1 MKITYMKKFMW
12 VCIVFVCFSLIGCN
26 RRNDNAPIETV
37 LLEENVYEL
46 SDGTEVSLW
55 ETIFGQYYKLS
66 DGTELLQVDDDAEIG
81 IEHIHGGNAE
91 GYNGLSEEAKERVAS
106 YMNNLETDYNIEE
119 QLEIAYEDY
128 KRCMEDS
135 EDKLEFSTHMLAREM
150 GPAVETEK
158 ILIYR
163 VNEITPAATHYVN
176 VVNYNIKD
184 YIFDRETGELLE
196 LTDLF
201 CVPEQ
206 EARKAMIQLCI
217 EEGLA
222 EQNALEQHF
231 EWEYIH
237 LDETGISVDF
247 PAGKLGELASGT
259 SLSYEGV
266 RDIMHPWALP

>member
-1 MKITYMKKFMW
+1 MKITYMKKFVWICM
-12 VCIVFVCFSLIGCN
+12 VFACFSLIGCN

-37 LLEENVYEL
+37 LVEENVYEL

-55 ETIFGQYYKLS
+55 ETIFWQYYKLI
-66 DGTELLQVDDDAEIG
+66 DGTELLQINDDIKIG
-81 IEHIHGGNAE
+81 IENIHVENVE
-91 GYNGLSEEAKERVAS
+91 GYNGLSEVAKERVAS
-106 YMNNLETDYNIEE
+106 YMNNLETDYNIEK
-119 QLEIAYEDY
+119 QLETAYEDY

-135 EDKLEFSTHMLAREM
+135 EDKLEFSAHMLAREI

-163 VNEITPAATHYVN
+163 VNEITPAATHYAN

-184 YIFDRETGELLE
+184 YIFDRETGELLK

-206 EARKAMIQLCI
+206 EAREVLIQLCI

-222 EQNALEQHF
+222 KQNILEQHF

-237 LDETGISVDF
+237 LDKTGISVDF
-247 PAGKLGELASGT
+247 PAGELGGLASGT

>member
-1 MKITYMKKFMW
+1 MKITYMKKFVWIGM
-12 VCIVFVCFSLIGCN
+12 VFACFSLIGCN

-37 LLEENVYEL
+37 LVKENIYEL

-55 ETIFGQYYKLS
+55 ETIFWQYYKLI
-66 DGTELLQVDDDAEIG
+66 DGTELLQINDDIKTG
-81 IEHIHGGNAE
+81 IENIHVGNAE

-119 QLEIAYEDY
+119 QLETAYQDY
-128 KRCMEDS
+128 KTCMEDS
-135 EDKLEFSTHMLAREM
+135 EDKLEFSTHLLVREI
-150 GPAVETEK
+150 GPAMETEK
-158 ILIYR
+158 ILLYR
-163 VNEITPAATHYVN
+163 VSEMTPAATHYER
-176 VVNYNIKD
+176 VVNHNIKD

-206 EARKAMIQLCI
+206 EAKEVLIQLCI

-222 EQNALEQHF
+222 EQKLLEQHF

-247 PAGKLGELASGT
+247 PAGKLGELAGGT
-259 SLSYEGV
+259 SFGYEGV